1 LTEQRAQ
8 QRVVL
13 EFHEGTIRVGK
24 PKGEDFRTTALP
36 VWMDSR
42 PEGVVLALHLQPGA
56 RRTAVV
62 GPHGA
67 RLKIAVASPPAD
79 GRANAALLDFLAERL
94 AVPRGALTLLSGATS
109 REKRVGVATPLPPSS
124 IADSLLPAQRK

>member
-1 LTEQRAQ
+1 
-8 QRVVL
+8 
-13 EFHEGTIRVGK
+13 VGK

-36 VWMDSR
+36 VWMDRR

-79 GRANAALLDFLAERL
+79 GRANAALLEFLAERL
-94 AVPRGALTLLSGATS
+94 AVPKGALTLLSGASS
-109 REKRVGVATPLPPSS
+109 REKRVAVATPLPPAS